1 MSLESTSR
9 RPPQRERTI
18 DAPRDKPRVERG
30 EHANLERPGAQFHP
44 VARGWQRA
52 TAPLEWPRQA

>member
-1 MSLESTSR
+1 MSLESTVR
-9 RPPQRERTI
+9 RQPHRERQI

-44 VARGWQRA
+44 VARGWQRSA
-52 TAPLEWPRQA
+52 SRSAWPRGA